1 MSQNAIPLPI
11 LGNDDSR
18 RAASRKSELL
28 AALEAQQAGLSEL
41 YSEWCA
47 FTGETRQRASELED
61 KYRRLTGGLYPSLL
75 DAVSPRRN
83 ISRDH
88 LLGALHGPAYDS
100 RTWLD
105 EGLSRM
111 KTALLMSRQTSRL
124 LADFIARQ
132 EDIQGR
138 PAE

>member
-28 AALEAQQAGLSEL
+28 AALEAQQAGLS
-41 YSEWCA
+41 
-47 FTGETRQRASELED
+47 D
-61 KYRRLTGGLYPSLL
+61 KYRRLTGGLYPALL

>member
-1 MSQNAIPLPI
+1 MATANISEIP
-11 LGNDDSR
+11 
-18 RAASRKSELL
+18 AASTPARPNSWLHLRPNKRGCLNSMPNG
-28 AALEAQQAGLSEL
+28 ARSP
-41 YSEWCA
+41 
-47 FTGETRQRASELED
+47 GETRQRASELED
-61 KYRRLTGGLYPSLL
+61 KYRRLTGGLYPALL

-83 ISRDH
+83 ISRNH
-88 LLGALHGPAYDS
+88 LLSILYGTAYDS

-111 KTALLMSRQTSRL
+111 KTALLTAGQTSRL

>member
-47 FTGETRQRASELED
+47 FTGETRQRASELD
-61 KYRRLTGGLYPSLL
+61 RG
-75 DAVSPRRN
+75 AVSRVAGCRKPAPQ
-83 ISRDH
+83 H
-88 LLGALHGPAYDS
+88 LP
-100 RTWLD
+100 
-105 EGLSRM
+105 
-111 KTALLMSRQTSRL
+111 
-124 LADFIARQ
+124 
-132 EDIQGR
+132 
-138 PAE
+138 

>member
-1 MSQNAIPLPI
+1 MSQNFISLPASSN
-11 LGNDDSR
+11 GGTSRADSR
-18 RAASRKSELL
+18 KAELL

-61 KYRRLTGGLYPSLL
+61 KYRRLTGGLYPALL

-88 LLGALHGPAYDS
+88 LLSILYGTAYDS

-105 EGLSRM
+105 EGLSQM
-111 KTALLMSRQTSRL
+111 KTALLTAGQTSRL

-138 PAE
+138 SAE